1 MQRFRSLKLYSLS
14 ASFTSLA
21 PGLLWGAC
29 STCCRFLSSL
39 GRVLSSVTSSTKRRT
54 WAPKCS
60 STSSRVV
67 SVSSTVSW
75 SRAAWGE
82 APVQSGGTS
91 LLLVKGHLLFNS
103 APNSHTSL
111 LAEKGKVTCNTT
123 MSVIPASWVSIRA
136 TPDWGKTE
144 VRLEEATLESQA

>member
-1 MQRFRSLKLYSLS
+1 MRSNLLLGHDVCAGIETLTVGVQRFRSLRLYSLS

-21 PGLLWGAC
+21 PGLLCGAC

-54 WAPKCS
+54 CAPKCS

-75 SRAAWGE
+75 SRAA
-82 APVQSGGTS
+82 
-91 LLLVKGHLLFNS
+91 
-103 APNSHTSL
+103 
-111 LAEKGKVTCNTT
+111 CNTT
-123 MSVIPASWVSIRA
+123 ISVIPASWVRIRA
-136 TPDWGKTE
+136 TPSWDIDCTKGALLPSTPG
-144 VRLEEATLESQA
+144 EAYTHNA